1 MKHFFTFVI
10 GTLLWNQMAFGQT
23 LFTYGNKEVSKKS
36 FLAAFN
42 KNPPKPNERR
52 KALDEYLGLYINYKL
67 KVQAGYD
74 EQLDKLPTFEQE
86 SKNFRKQIADNVI
99 NEEVGIKHLSLEA
112 LERSYVD
119 IKAAQIFVEIPK
131 SGDTVAAFKQINAAY
146 SALQSG
152 KSFEQV
158 AVNFSSDEETKK
170 SKGHLG
176 FMTVFTLGYEYEN
189 QIYRLKSGS
198 YSKPYRSS
206 IGYHIFKNNGQRPAF
221 GKRKIA
227 HILIAAPAGFESTVP
242 NQYGQLADSV
252 FQLLNSG
259 QAFEKLAQEYSNDY
273 KTANVGGVVG
283 EIVVGQYDSLYE
295 SKVFGLKNI
304 GDITKPF
311 ATAYGYHI
319 IKLLEKK
326 AVDKNIDQAS
336 ALSAIKQIVEK
347 DERLALNK
355 KKQMAKWLQLTKYQP
370 SKYDSKALKQ
380 YTDSNI
386 ENKITNG
393 IKNIHDTTLLFSFEK
408 KKVFAADWAVYAS
421 KTLTQTQLDYTETIK
436 EFANLKCVE
445 YYTENLERYNESMR
459 EQCREFDEA
468 NLLFAAMDN
477 HVWSKAGED
486 TANLKKYYQQ
496 HKENYQW
503 QPSVAAIIINAK
515 TKELATE
522 VAKKIKN
529 APAEWHS
536 LADTYGADVNADSN
550 RYELTQLPIKQSI
563 EAKAGYI
570 STIEKSSTDEG
581 YSFLYVTNAF
591 PQKAQ
596 RTFQEA
602 KGMVINDYQQ
612 LLEKQWI
619 DALKKKYPITV
630 NQSVWKTVE

>member
-23 LFTYGNKEVSKKS
+23 LFTYGNKEVSKKA

-42 KNPPKPNERR
+42 KNPPKPTERR

-99 NEEVGIKHLSLEA
+99 NEEVGIKHLSQEA

-131 SGDTVAAFKQINAAY
+131 NGDTVAAFKQINAAY

-170 SKGHLG
+170 SKGNLG
-176 FMTVFTLGYEYEN
+176 FITVFTLGYEYEN
-189 QIYRLKSGS
+189 QIYNLKSGN

-206 IGYHIFKNNGQRPAF
+206 IGYHIFKNNGQRPAL

-227 HILIAAPAGFESTVP
+227 HILIAAPAGFESTIP
-242 NQYGQLADSV
+242 NQYSQLADSV

-283 EIVVGQYDSLYE
+283 EIGVGQYDSLYE

-326 AVDKNIDQAS
+326 AIDKTIDQAS

-355 KKQMAKWLQLTKYQP
+355 KKQLIKWLQLTKYQP
-370 SKYDSKALKQ
+370 SKYDTKALKQ

-408 KKVFAADWAVYAS
+408 KKIYAADWAVYAS
-421 KTLTQTQLDYTETIK
+421 KTLTQTQLDYTETLK
-436 EFANLKCVE
+436 EFANQKCVE
-445 YYTENLERYNESMR
+445 YYTENLELYNESMHD
-459 EQCREFDEA
+459 QCREFDEA

-486 TANLKKYYQQ
+486 TGALKKYYQQ

-522 VAKKIKN
+522 VAAKIKS
-529 APAEWHS
+529 APSEWHS

-550 RYELTQLPIKQSI
+550 RYELSQLPIKQNI
-563 EAKAGYI
+563 DAKAGYI

-581 YSFLYVTNAF
+581 YSFMYVTNSF

-630 NQSVWKTVE
+630 NQSVWKTVQ